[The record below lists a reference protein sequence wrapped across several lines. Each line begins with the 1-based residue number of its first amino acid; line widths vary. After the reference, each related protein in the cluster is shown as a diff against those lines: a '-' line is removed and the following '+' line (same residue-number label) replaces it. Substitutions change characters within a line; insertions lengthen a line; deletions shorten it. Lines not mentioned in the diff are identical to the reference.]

1 MEEGIDLEKLLLLGL
16 AISFLMVSAVACEK
30 EGTAEKAGKSV
41 DRAFDS
47 AKEKLNETT
56 K

>member
-1 MEEGIDLEKLLLLGL
+1 MKLTKMAVLCVFF
-16 AISFLMVSAVACEK
+16 SCLMLTIVACEK

-47 AKEKLNETT
+47 AKQKLDEVT